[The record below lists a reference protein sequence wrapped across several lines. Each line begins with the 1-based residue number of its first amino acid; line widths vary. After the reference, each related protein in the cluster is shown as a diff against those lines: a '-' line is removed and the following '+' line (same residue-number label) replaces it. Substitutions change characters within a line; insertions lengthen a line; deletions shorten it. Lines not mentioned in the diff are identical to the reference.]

1 MVTPPYRP
9 THGNYNVIRKQ
20 NLQIFSSIIK
30 TGSIETNLHSKLEL
44 KIRRAYRL
52 QDCLNRSI
60 YLHMNIYIFKC
71 WKNLYERVIITEQ
84 TKQ

>member
-1 MVTPPYRP
+1 MVTLPYRP
-9 THGNYNVIRKQ
+9 THENYNVIRQQ

-44 KIRRAYRL
+44 KIRRAYRQ

-60 YLHMNIYIFKC
+60 YICTYIYVYI
-71 WKNLYERVIITEQ
+71 
-84 TKQ
+84 